1 MFNGN
6 LLTTPQS
13 QSTDCNLSIAN
24 HLPGKA
30 DMKTPGACG
39 FLYGSVSR
47 FQFSVG
53 GAISVLQFS
62 LPTGLSANM
71 CRMKLGWRLVIS
83 MLFSALSLRAQSK
96 PLVFN
101 NVDVFDGY
109 RILRG
114 RTVTVEDGM
123 IRSVTAAGVRPPDS
137 AVVIDGAGRTLLPG
151 LIDAHVH
158 IGREESTLEQAA
170 ALGVTTVLDMWGD
183 PTTLIPLKKEIER
196 GEHPNAAD
204 FRTAGTGATVP
215 RGHPTQMEGPK
226 FPTLGAGDDVQ
237 TFVDARFAEGSDYL
251 KIIYD
256 HFLPTLSA
264 EQLHAL
270 VLAAHKRNRLVVA
283 HEGTQS
289 EGLEEM
295 RAGVDGIEHI
305 FDDAPISREFLDT
318 AVVTHAVFTP
328 TLSILQALGGNPTGS
343 VLATDPRFE
352 PYILGWAFQI
362 LTTKLPG
369 SLTRKHH
376 YENAQAAVRALHDA
390 GITILAGTDS
400 PNPDTSYGVSLHQ
413 ELLLLTECGFS
424 NEEALRAATSSPARE
439 FGLVDRGRIE
449 TGRRADLLLVK
460 GDPSKDIRATRDI
473 VGVWKMGI
481 AIQRE
486 EVAKRAAESRKNR
499 QD

>member
-1 MFNGN
+1 MSG
-6 LLTTPQS
+6 
-13 QSTDCNLSIAN
+13 
-24 HLPGKA
+24 
-30 DMKTPGACG
+30 
-39 FLYGSVSR
+39 
-47 FQFSVG
+47 
-53 GAISVLQFS
+53 
-62 LPTGLSANM
+62 
-71 CRMKLGWRLVIS
+71 MKLWSRLVILA
-83 MLFSALSLRAQSK
+83 LFSAPPVMAQTK
-96 PLVFN
+96 PLVFY
-101 NVDVFDGY
+101 NVDIFDGY
-109 RILRG
+109 HILRG

-123 IRSVTAAGVRPPDS
+123 IQSVTAVAVRPPDS

-158 IGREESTLEQAA
+158 IGHEETLEQAA

-183 PTTLIPLKKEIER
+183 PNTLIPLKKEIER
-196 GEHPNAAD
+196 GQHPNAAD

-215 RGHPTQMEGPK
+215 RGHPTQIAGPK
-226 FPTLGAGDDVQ
+226 FPTLGAGDDVEA
-237 TFVDARFAEGSDYL
+237 FVDARFAEGSDYL

-256 HFLPTLSA
+256 HFLPTFPA
-264 EQLHAL
+264 EQLDAL
-270 VLAAHKRNRLVVA
+270 VIAAHKRNRLAVA

-289 EGLEEM
+289 EGLDEM
-295 RAGVDGIEHI
+295 RAGVDGVEHI
-305 FDDAPISREFLDT
+305 FDDTPISREFLDT

-328 TLSILQALGGNPTGS
+328 TLSIIQALSGKPTGS
-343 VLATDPRFE
+343 ALATDPRFE
-352 PYILGWAFQI
+352 PYILGWALQI
-362 LTTKLPG
+362 LTTKLPE
-369 SLTRKHH
+369 SVTKKHH

-413 ELLLLTECGFS
+413 ELLLLTECGLS

-481 AIQRE
+481 AIQRD
-486 EVAKRAAESRKNR
+486 EVAKHAIESRKNR
-499 QD
+499 QN

>member
-1 MFNGN
+1 MSG
-6 LLTTPQS
+6 
-13 QSTDCNLSIAN
+13 
-24 HLPGKA
+24 
-30 DMKTPGACG
+30 
-39 FLYGSVSR
+39 
-47 FQFSVG
+47 
-53 GAISVLQFS
+53 
-62 LPTGLSANM
+62 
-71 CRMKLGWRLVIS
+71 MKLWSPLVILV
-83 MLFSALSLRAQSK
+83 LFSALPVVARTE
-96 PLVFN
+96 PLVFYN
-101 NVDVFDGY
+101 LDVFVVY
-109 RILRG
+109 YILRWQTDTG
-114 RTVTVEDGM
+114 QDWM
-123 IRSVTAAGVRPPDS
+123 IRSVIGGGVRPPES

-158 IGREESTLEQAA
+158 IGHEETLEQAA

-183 PTTLIPLKKEIER
+183 PNTLMPLKKAIEQ

-215 RGHPTQMEGPK
+215 GGHPTQMAGPK
-226 FPTLGAGDDVQ
+226 FPTLGPGDDVQ
-237 TFVDARFAEGSDYL
+237 AFVDARFAEGSDYL

-256 HFLPTLSA
+256 HFLPTLSV

-289 EGLEEM
+289 EGLDEM
-295 RAGVDGIEHI
+295 RAGVDCVEHI
-305 FDDAPISREFLDT
+305 FDDAPISREFLDA
-318 AVVTHAVFTP
+318 AVGTHAAFTP
-328 TLSILQALGGNPTGS
+328 TLSIIQAVGGKPTGS
-343 VLATDPRFE
+343 ALATDPRFE

-362 LTTKLPG
+362 LTTKLPE
-369 SLTRKHH
+369 SLTKKHH
-376 YENAQAAVRALHDA
+376 YENAQAAVRALHNA

-400 PNPDTSYGVSLHQ
+400 PNPDTCYGVSLHQ
-413 ELLLLTECGFS
+413 ELLLLTECGLS

-481 AIQRE
+481 AIQRD
-486 EVAKRAAESRKNR
+486 EVARHATETRKNGKN
-499 QD
+499 

>member
-1 MFNGN
+1 MSG
-6 LLTTPQS
+6 
-13 QSTDCNLSIAN
+13 
-24 HLPGKA
+24 
-30 DMKTPGACG
+30 
-39 FLYGSVSR
+39 
-47 FQFSVG
+47 
-53 GAISVLQFS
+53 
-62 LPTGLSANM
+62 
-71 CRMKLGWRLVIS
+71 MKLWPRLVILA
-83 MLFSALSLRAQSK
+83 LFSALPVMAQTK
-96 PLVFN
+96 PLVFYN
-101 NVDVFDGY
+101 ADVFDGY
-109 RILRG
+109 HILRG

-123 IRSVTAAGVRPPDS
+123 IRSISAAGVRPPDS

-158 IGREESTLEQAA
+158 IGREETLEQAA
-170 ALGVTTVLDMWGD
+170 ALGVTTVLDMWGN
-183 PTTLIPLKKEIER
+183 PTALIPLKKEIER

-215 RGHPTQMEGPK
+215 GGHPTQMAGPK
-226 FPTLGAGDDVQ
+226 FATLGAGDDVQ
-237 TFVDARFAEGSDYL
+237 AFVDARFADSSDYL

-256 HFLPTLSA
+256 HFLPTLSV

-289 EGLEEM
+289 EGLDEM
-295 RAGVDGIEHI
+295 RAGVDGVEHI
-305 FDDAPISREFLDT
+305 FDDSPISREFLDT

-328 TLSILQALGGNPTGS
+328 TLSIIQAVGGKPTGS
-343 VLATDPRFE
+343 ALATDPRFE
-352 PYILGWAFQI
+352 PYILGWALQI
-362 LTTKLPG
+362 LTTKLPE
-369 SLTRKHH
+369 SVTKKHH

-413 ELLLLTECGFS
+413 ELLLLTECGLS

-486 EVAKRAAESRKNR
+486 EVAKHATESRKNR
-499 QD
+499 QN